1 MELQHVN
8 VKIFVEDDEVVDPER
23 FIGVFHLWIRDRV
36 LDELLIAGA
45 D

>member
-8 VKIFVEDDEVVDPER
+8 VKIFVEDDDAVDPER
-23 FIGVFHLWIRDRV
+23 FIGAFHRWIRDRV
-36 LDELLIAGA
+36 LDELLIDVA